1 MKNDPIRTVIAGTG
15 HYLPDKVVT
24 SEEIEE
30 KMRSQ
35 VDFIFPKGS
44 IEKLCGVKQRRYV
57 ENGFHPSDAAHE
69 ASKMALEQAGVK
81 PKELDV
87 IVFGA
92 CTKDIA
98 EPATANIL
106 QEKLNAPNA
115 SVFDTQNACNS
126 FVNAL
131 DVVDSLIRTGKC
143 KTALVASG
151 EVLSPFINWNL
162 KTRKDMET
170 GFAGLTLGDGG
181 GAAVLKG
188 TNDPNKGIQTTY
200 FESAGPMW
208 KLATVMGGG
217 TVAPRDETASYFQ
230 SESKKLL
237 KFAYQAIPRVIEK
250 FLKENNLDPREIDLV
265 FAHQASE
272 GIIKKVCKKLDY
284 PYARCQ
290 NGLKNFGNTGAAS
303 IPISLSLANTKGQ
316 LHPGQRILLIGGAA
330 GFSTGIVSL
339 IW

>member
-1 MKNDPIRTVIAGTG
+1 
-15 HYLPDKVVT
+15 
-24 SEEIEE
+24 
-30 KMRSQ
+30 
-35 VDFIFPKGS
+35 
-44 IEKLCGVKQRRYV
+44 
-57 ENGFHPSDAAHE
+57 
-69 ASKMALEQAGVK
+69 MAMEQAGVR
-81 PKELDV
+81 PKDLDV

-92 CTKDIA
+92 CTKDVA

-106 QEKLNAPNA
+106 QEKLKASNA

-151 EVLSPFINWNL
+151 EVLSPFINWDL

-170 GFAGLTLGDGG
+170 GFAGLTLGDGA
-181 GAAVLKG
+181 GAVVVKG
-188 TNDPNKGIQTTY
+188 TDDPNKGIQHTY
-200 FESAGPMW
+200 FESAGTMW

-217 TVAPRDETASYFQ
+217 TVAPRDITASYFN

-237 KFAYQAIPRVIEK
+237 KFAYQTIPQVIKRFIE
-250 FLKENNLDPREIDLV
+250 ENKVDFQEVDLV

-272 GIIKKVCKKLDY
+272 GIIKKICKKVDF
-284 PYARCQ
+284 PYDKCQ

-303 IPISLSLANTKGQ
+303 IPISLSVANTKG
-316 LHPGQRILLIGGAA
+316 LLTPGQKILLVGGAA
-330 GFSTGIVSL
+330 GFSTGIISL

>member
-1 MKNDPIRTVIAGTG
+1 MIVGTG
-15 HYLPDKVVT
+15 HYLPDRVVT
-24 SEEIEE
+24 SEEIEDRM
-30 KMRSQ
+30 KSQ
-35 VDFIFPKGS
+35 LDFAFPQGS
-44 IEKLCGVKQRRYV
+44 IETLCGVKQRRYV
-57 ENGFHPSDAAHE
+57 ENGFHPSDVAQK
-69 ASKMALEQAGVK
+69 ASEMALDQAGVT

-106 QEKLNAPNA
+106 QEKLKASNAA
-115 SVFDTQNACNS
+115 VFDTQNACNS
-126 FVNAL
+126 FINGL

-151 EVLSPFINWNL
+151 EVLSPFINWDL

-170 GFAGLTLGDGG
+170 GFAGLTLGDGA
-181 GAAVLKG
+181 GAVVVKG
-188 TNDPNKGIQTTY
+188 TNVPNKGIQVTY
-200 FESAGPMW
+200 FESAGAMW

-217 TVAPRDETASYFQ
+217 TVAPRDVNASYFN
-230 SESKKLL
+230 SESKRLL
-237 KFAYQAIPRVIEK
+237 KFAYQTIPQVIK
-250 FLKENNLDPREIDLV
+250 RFLQANNVNLQEIDLV

-272 GIIKKVCKKLDY
+272 GIIKKVCAKLDY
-284 PYARCQ
+284 PYNRCQ

-303 IPISLSLANTKGQ
+303 IPISLSVANSKG
-316 LHPGQRILLIGGAA
+316 LLKPGQKVLLVGGAA

>member
-15 HYLPDKVVT
+15 HCLPDNVVT
-24 SEEIEE
+24 SEAIEE
-30 KMRSQ
+30 KMKSRL
-35 VDFIFPKGS
+35 DFVFPKGA
-44 IEKLCGVKQRRYV
+44 IEKLCGVKERRYV
-57 ENGFHPSDAAHE
+57 ENGFHPSDMAHK
-69 ASKMALEQAGVK
+69 ASEMALEQAGIK

-92 CTKDIA
+92 CTKDVA

-126 FVNAL
+126 FINSL

-162 KTRKDMET
+162 KTQKDMET

-181 GAAVLKG
+181 GAVILKG
-188 TNDPNKGIQTTY
+188 TNDPNKGIQATY

-217 TVAPRDETASYFQ
+217 TVAPRDETASYFH

-237 KFAYQAIPRVIEK
+237 KFAYRTIPKVIER
-250 FLKENNLDPREIDLV
+250 FLEKNNTDLQEIDLI

-272 GIIKKVCKKLDY
+272 GIIKKVSKKLDY
-284 PYARCQ
+284 PYDRCQ

-303 IPISLSLANTKGQ
+303 IPISLSVANTQGLLQ
-316 LHPGQRILLIGGAA
+316 PGQKILLIGGAA

>member
-1 MKNDPIRTVIAGTG
+1 MGHDQIRTVIAGMG
-15 HYLPDKVVT
+15 HYLPERVVT
-24 SEEIEE
+24 SEEVEE
-30 KMRSQ
+30 KMKSRLN
-35 VDFIFPKGS
+35 FMFPKGS
-44 IEKLCGVKQRRYV
+44 IEKLCGVRERRHV
-57 ENGFHPSDAAHE
+57 DNGFHPSDLACK
-69 ASKMALEQAGVK
+69 ASEMALKQAGVK
-81 PKELDV
+81 PEELDV

-126 FVNAL
+126 FINAL

-143 KTALVASG
+143 RTALVASG
-151 EVLSPFINWNL
+151 EVLSPFINWDL
-162 KTRKDMET
+162 KTKKDMET

-188 TNDPNKGIQTTY
+188 TTESNKGIQATY

-208 KLATVMGGG
+208 QLATVMGGG
-217 TVAPRDETASYFQ
+217 TVAPRDVQASYFH
-230 SESKKLL
+230 SHSKKLL
-237 KFAYQAIPRVIEK
+237 KFAYKTIPKVIARFLEK
-250 FLKENNLDPREIDLV
+250 NNIDLEEIDLV

-272 GIIKKVCKKLDY
+272 GIIKKVCDIFEFPQEK
-284 PYARCQ
+284 CQ
-290 NGLKNFGNTGAAS
+290 NGLKKFGNTGAAS
-303 IPISLSLANTKGQ
+303 IPISLSVANSKGLLQ
-316 LHPGQRILLIGGAA
+316 PGQKILLVGGAA
-330 GFSTGIVSL
+330 GFSTGVVSL